1 MKLRYTRPALAD
13 LTNILD
19 YVVERSPQGA
29 ARVHAR
35 IEIVLDLILACPQIG
50 APTDE
55 PGLRRVNVRPYPYL
69 IFYEVAGNEVIVHAV
84 RHAARDPSGMPGGT

>member
-13 LTNILD
+13 LANILE

-35 IEIVLDLILACPQIG
+35 IEIVLDLILAYPQIG
-50 APTDE
+50 VPTDE

-69 IFYEVAGNEVIVHAV
+69 IFI
-84 RHAARDPSGMPGGT
+84 